1 MVVPLPPTKTN
12 IFMDEVLNFL
22 ATAPTAEQILAFK
35 PSDALA
41 QRSEYL
47 FDRNRNGHLSAEEK
61 DELDEFLRLNHFV
74 NMLKIR
80 TRQKTDAA

>member
-1 MVVPLPPTKTN
+1 MVVPTPPAKTN

-22 ATAPTAEQILAFK
+22 AEAPTAEQILAFK
-35 PSDALA
+35 PSEALT

-47 FDRNRNGHLSAEEK
+47 FDRNRNVQLTAEEK
-61 DELDEFLRLNHFV
+61 SELDEFLRLNHFV

-80 TRQKTDAA
+80 TRQSMN

>member
-1 MVVPLPPTKTN
+1 MVVPAPPTKTN

-22 ATAPTAEQILAFK
+22 AEAPTAEQILAFK
-35 PSDALA
+35 PSESLA

-47 FDRNRNGHLSAEEK
+47 FERNRNGRLTAEEK

-74 NMLKIR
+74 NMLKIC
-80 TRQKTDAA
+80 TRQKVNAA